1 MSTGFAATGIAT
13 QAELR
18 SSPGY
23 PREARMQVGA
33 VAVIEC
39 LQEIPCDPCEAAC
52 PVGAITVGQPITN
65 LPALDESKCTGCG
78 LCLAACPGQ
87 AIFLVDLAYTDDEA
101 IVAFPYEFLPLP
113 TKGTRVEALNREGA
127 VVTSGKV
134 VRVLNP
140 RKYDR
145 TAVVY
150 IAVPKE
156 YAHEVRSIRR
166 ERFLQSAG

>member
-1 MSTGFAATGIAT
+1 VTKSFSTSGIAT
-13 QAELR
+13 QEELR
-18 SSPGY
+18 GSPGY
-23 PREARMQVGA
+23 PSEARMRKGA

-65 LPALDESKCTGCG
+65 LPVLDESKCTGCG

-87 AIFLVDLAYTDDEA
+87 AIFLVDLASADGEA
-101 IVAFPYEFLPLP
+101 VIAFPYEFLPLP
-113 TKGTRVEALNREGA
+113 SKGTWVEAVNREGA
-127 VVTSGKV
+127 VVTSGRV

-150 IAVPKE
+150 VAVPRE
-156 YAHEVRSIRR
+156 YAHEVRCIKR
-166 ERFLQSAG
+166 ERYQQGAG